1 MDYFCSIW
9 YKLVMKINLSKKDLQ
24 TLIKLLHTREINID
38 VSSMYLYYL
47 TNETYSI
54 KEKNILSLMNKRKL
68 SVNQAFYYE
77 FINVLDLD
85 YKDEDYILAN
95 KTCKI
100 SDIKALDIE
109 KYISNPY
116 YQTIKVPE
124 VKEETWYFKY
134 DRIEAY
140 EGFMYNDISVLEN
153 EYFAE
158 KSSFGFFQKPYKY
171 LSVSEGDDIW
181 MCVTPHE
188 METMEPSINEAR
200 GNVLVFGLGL
210 GYYPFMISRK
220 SNVNSITIIE
230 KDIRVISLFKKY
242 ILPQFPNKEKI
253 TIIEEDAFSYLK
265 KNDIEN
271 KFNYSF
277 VDLWHNV
284 DDGIPLYLRF
294 KKETKEMIRTHF
306 SYWIETSLLV
316 YLRRLMLSLLDEQA
330 DNASED
336 NYLKEENYDDHII
349 NRMYQITKNKTI
361 NSIEEI
367 YSLLSD
373 NGLRKIAEEI

>member
-1 MDYFCSIW
+1 
-9 YKLVMKINLSKKDLQ
+9 MKIELSKNDLQ
-24 TLIKLLHTREINID
+24 VLIKLLQTREINVD

-47 TNETYSI
+47 MNETSSI
-54 KEKNILSLMNKRKL
+54 KEKDILSLMNKRKL
-68 SVNQAFYYE
+68 SVNQAFYFE
-77 FINVLDLD
+77 FINALDLD
-85 YKDEDYILAN
+85 YKDDDYILAN

-100 SDIKALDIE
+100 SDIKALDIN
-109 KYISNPY
+109 KYLSNPY

-134 DRIEAY
+134 DKIDAY
-140 EGFMYNDISVLEN
+140 EGFMYNDLEVLEN

-171 LSVSEGDDIW
+171 LSVTEGDDIW

-220 SNVNSITIIE
+220 PNVNSITIVE
-230 KDIRVISLFKKY
+230 KDPRVISLFKKY
-242 ILPQFPNKEKI
+242 ILPQFPYKEKI
-253 TIIEEDAFSYLK
+253 TIIEEDAFSFLK
-265 KNDIEN
+265 KNDIES

-284 DDGIPLYLRF
+284 DDGISLYLRF
-294 KKETKEMIRTHF
+294 KKETKNMIRTHF
-306 SYWIETSLLV
+306 SYWIEKSLLV

-330 DNASED
+330 DNASEE
-336 NYLKEENYDDHII
+336 NYIHEENFDDHII
-349 NRMYQITKNKTI
+349 NRMYQITKDKKI
-361 NSIEEI
+361 LSIKEI

-373 NGLRKIAEEI
+373 DGLRTIAEKI